1 MEEGRSPAAGGRAR
15 ERERHFCFQG
25 ITSPLLFTRSPET
38 ISLLNKAPDC
48 RKLITFKIGNFRH
61 RITAGIWNSSTN
73 VPSKFELDNYL
84 PPTRRSQLDTF
95 SLTMRPPTASQ
106 CVLPPS
112 THPIISMS
120 LESNTIQNNP
130 AHRHHCNTYAPQR
143 EVHAFFT
150 SLILC

>member
-15 ERERHFCFQG
+15 EREA
-25 ITSPLLFTRSPET
+25 LLFSGNYLTSFIYPLPRDH

-150 SLILC
+150 PLILC